1 MNSLKRK
8 NGVSGKVKNNM
19 EKKFKRG
26 LLKEIRE
33 EKEQELHQEELHQKY
48 NLSEKN
54 IMIVEKNNIIKFL
67 LNSCFRLM
75 KCLAT
80 IVLLILASIGLLS
93 LIYPEIRSP
102 LLNVLNDLFQQLM
115 SLLPF

>member
-1 MNSLKRK
+1 MSSLKRK
-8 NGVSGKVKNNM
+8 NGASGKVKNNM

-54 IMIVEKNNIIKFL
+54 IMIVEKNNTIIFL
-67 LNSCFRLM
+67 LTTFFRLI

-80 IVLLILASIGLLS
+80 IILLALSSIGLLS

-102 LLNVLNDLFQQLM
+102 LLNVLNDLFQQLK
-115 SLLPF
+115 SLLPL